1 VIGEEAFVSLGSNL
15 GDRSAQ
21 LARALRRM
29 AELPGTSVTGLS
41 PVFETDA
48 VGPGPQGPHL
58 NAVVRMVTAIEPR
71 ALLAALH
78 RIEDEAGRSRGSVR
92 WAARSLDL
100 DLLLYGERVIDEPDL
115 VLPHPRIAERA
126 FVLEPLAA
134 LAPDRRHPT
143 LGVPFAR
150 LAERVR
156 DTRAVRAWRGDDA
169 PLRAALGLGDVP
181 GSRS

>member
-15 GDRSAQ
+15 GDRAGQ
-21 LARALRRM
+21 LARALQRM
-29 AELPGTSVTGLS
+29 AELPDTRVMELS
-41 PVFETDA
+41 PVFETEP
-48 VGPGPQGPHL
+48 VGPGRQGPHL
-58 NAVVRMVTAIEPR
+58 NAVARLVTALEPR

-78 RIEDEAGRSRGSVR
+78 RIEDEAGRCRGGER

-100 DLLLYGERVIDEPDL
+100 DLLLHGERVIDEPGL

-134 LAPDRRHPT
+134 LAATRRHPT
-143 LGVPFAR
+143 LGLPFAV

-156 DTRAVRAWRGDDA
+156 DPRAVRAWPGDDA
-169 PLRAALGLGDVP
+169 PLRAALSP
-181 GSRS
+181 IPAP